1 MARPAKNRK
10 IFQNT
15 MEKMNALHEK
25 DGTHQKIAIKPAF
38 VKKQKIPAPA
48 RNRQCREEKSY
59 FSSFSQA
66 SAAPSRNCPP

>member
-1 MARPAKNRK
+1 
-10 IFQNT
+10 

-48 RNRQCREEKSY
+48 RNRRCREEKSY